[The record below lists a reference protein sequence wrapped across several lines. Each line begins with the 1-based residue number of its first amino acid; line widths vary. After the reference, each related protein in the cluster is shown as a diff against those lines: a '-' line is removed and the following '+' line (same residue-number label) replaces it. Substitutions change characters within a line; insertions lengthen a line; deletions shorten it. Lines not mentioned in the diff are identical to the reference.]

1 VFKRTPFYRKN
12 IMKNLIETTQETL
25 EELDLFQGEDIKL
38 MEYVLELEKEYNDLM
53 QGIPIDNS

>member
-1 VFKRTPFYRKN
+1 
-12 IMKNLIETTQETL
+12 MKNLIETTQETL